1 MRIRRYCWIVLVFFF
16 VLPPFSFS
24 GEVYRWTDER
34 GTVHFT
40 DDLSNIPEQY
50 LDQVIK
56 GKSPE
61 EPSKKDEKKDKTE
74 KEKPKKD
81 ESQDRVK
88 KYLKDIDKKIE
99 EKKKLEKRISKLEE
113 ELKPAEARL
122 KEIEEKEKEYFNYH
136 RSSKGSKKGKYSS
149 AGSPYTAEKK
159 KLETKI
165 KDIKKE
171 LGPLREKVSK
181 INRSL

>member
-1 MRIRRYCWIVLVFFF
+1 MRIRRSCWIILVFFF
-16 VLPPFSFS
+16 VLSPFSFS
-24 GEVYRWTDER
+24 GEVYRWTDEQ

-56 GKSPE
+56 RKGPE
-61 EPSKKDEKKDKTE
+61 EPSKKVEKRDKAE
-74 KEKPKKD
+74 KEKSKKD

-113 ELKPAEARL
+113 DLKTAEARL

-136 RSSKGSKKGKYSS
+136 QPSRGSKKGKWTSV
-149 AGSPYTAEKK
+149 GTPYTAEKK
-159 KLETKI
+159 KIETRI
-165 KDIKKE
+165 KDIKRE
-171 LGPLREKVSK
+171 LGPLRERVSK